1 MNRRRFESDTGPM
14 TRGNALWAGV
24 RLVCWCNK
32 CLYRTHADIAA
43 LVERHGSAMSVP
55 TWGKRL
61 RCSRCGSRDCD
72 FVVNEDG
79 GMPREEQR

>member
-32 CLYRTHADIAA
+32 CLYRTDADVAA
-43 LVERHGSAMSVP
+43 PVERHGPAVPVP
-55 TWGKRL
+55 TWSKRL
-61 RCSRCGSRDCD
+61 RCSRCGSRNCD
-72 FVVNEDG
+72 FVVTEDG
-79 GMPREEQR
+79 GVTEAEQR